1 METEIIKK
9 LVKLNKKA
17 LKNKEV
23 PVSCIITKNNKII
36 SRAYNSKI
44 KKHDPTAHAEILAIK
59 KAAKRLKT
67 WNLNDCE
74 LYVTLYPCQM
84 CIDVINE
91 ARIKKVYYILSANNE
106 SKVTIKFNKIICKE
120 YDEFYNELTEFFKY
134 KR

>member
-1 METEIIKK
+1 METEIIRK

-17 LKNKEV
+17 LKNEEV
-23 PVSCIITKNNKII
+23 PVSCIITKDNKII
-36 SRAYNSKI
+36 SKAYNSKI

-74 LYVTLYPCQM
+74 LYVTLYPCKM

-91 ARIKKVYYILSANNE
+91 ARIKKVHYILNTNKE
-106 SKVTIKFNKIICKE
+106 SKITIKFNKIICEE
-120 YDEFYNELTEFFKY
+120 YDEFYDELTEFFKY

>member
-1 METEIIKK
+1 MKTEIIEK

-17 LKNKEV
+17 LKNEEV

-36 SRAYNSKI
+36 SKAYNSKM

-91 ARIKKVYYILSANNE
+91 ARIKKVYYILNAKKE
-106 SKVTIKFNKIICKE
+106 SKLTIKFNKIVCKE
-120 YDEFYNELTEFFKY
+120 YNEFYNELTKFFKY